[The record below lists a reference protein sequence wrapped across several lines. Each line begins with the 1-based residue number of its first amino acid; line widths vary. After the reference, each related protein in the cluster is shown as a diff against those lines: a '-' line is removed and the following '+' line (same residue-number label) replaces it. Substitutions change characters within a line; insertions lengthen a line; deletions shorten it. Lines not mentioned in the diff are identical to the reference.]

1 MKFVKMFKKW
11 SKNRVLYISTRVM
24 HFKGCGLCD
33 FIKKPGFE
41 KNFDFRVQK
50 FRVFGLKIEADALH
64 TTDFY
69 MSALRG
75 CG

>member
-1 MKFVKMFKKW
+1 
-11 SKNRVLYISTRVM
+11 M
-24 HFKGCGLCD
+24 HFKGLD
-33 FIKKPGFE
+33 FVILIKNPGFE

>member
-1 MKFVKMFKKW
+1 
-11 SKNRVLYISTRVM
+11 M